1 MCVCVCVRKASSE
14 QKRRAEPEPD
24 ANGSISANSLAIG
37 RAAVKALSCA
47 AVFNPTTKAPGC
59 VVVCAIR

>member
-1 MCVCVCVRKASSE
+1 A
-14 QKRRAEPEPD
+14 
-24 ANGSISANSLAIG
+24 ISLAIG

-59 VVVCAIR
+59 VLVCAIPCKTPTRNECNSDKLVPLYQY